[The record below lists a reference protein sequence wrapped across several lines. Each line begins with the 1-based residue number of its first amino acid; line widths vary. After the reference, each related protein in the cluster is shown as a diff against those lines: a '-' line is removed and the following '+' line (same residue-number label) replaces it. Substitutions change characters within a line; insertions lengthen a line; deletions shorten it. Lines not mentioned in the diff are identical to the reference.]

1 MITFEERRL
10 RTLADQGR
18 WPELLGLYRRTRAE
32 AAARCGEAGAAV
44 EAAPLGHLVAYGA
57 PPELAARLFDQ
68 DGGPGTAAGAGD
80 HDAGPLWEVLATRHS
95 WRRLAPLLGPP
106 AVRRLV
112 AHTRVLL
119 GEDLS
124 HGAEPDP
131 DGVPLMLESWEVPG
145 WDERCRVREYL
156 PTGGAR
162 RALVALPATREGLG
176 PVFLPPP
183 GRQAVGL
190 TATRLLGGLAPWL
203 DVACVRGSAVDAAAQ
218 LAPGGRPPGH
228 AVDLP
233 GWERLGP
240 GLWDTGRRL
249 SGRLAPDRTAMDRA
263 AMDRTAMDRVAAGR
277 SAREGTA
284 GRPGADGSRGP
295 GRGVTGG
302 HIPFVVAYP
311 ALVQAASD
319 GPALGA
325 ANGRL
330 ALWRV
335 LAAMTGETRLSV
347 PEVNELIARL
357 RCFTWCEPTDEV
369 WYVHLAVEDPATG
382 LAWAVSGAELD
393 LPAPEL
399 PSQG

>member
-10 RTLADQGR
+10 RALADQGR
-18 WPELLGLYRRTRAE
+18 WPELLGLYRCAR
-32 AAARCGEAGAAV
+32 AAAVARCDEPVAAA

-57 PPELAARLFDQ
+57 PPELAARLFDR

-131 DGVPLMLESWEVPG
+131 EGVPLALESWEVPCLEECG
-145 WDERCRVREYL
+145 RVREYL

-162 RALVALPATREGLG
+162 RALVPLPATREGLG
-176 PVFLPPP
+176 PVELPPP
-183 GRQAVGL
+183 GRPALGL

-203 DVACVRGSAVDAAAQ
+203 EVACVRGSALDAVAR
-218 LAPGGRPPGH
+218 LAPGPRPTDRPGRPVRP
-228 AVDLP
+228 ADPP
-233 GWERLGP
+233 GWERLAP
-240 GLWDTGRRL
+240 GLWDTGRR
-249 SGRLAPDRTAMDRA
+249 GADRP
-263 AMDRTAMDRVAAGR
+263 AAGR
-277 SAREGTA
+277 SAA
-284 GRPGADGSRGP
+284 GRPLGGDALGGDRP
-295 GRGVTGG
+295 HLRRVTGG
-302 HIPFVVAYP
+302 HIPFCAAYP

-319 GPALGA
+319 SPALGA

-330 ALWRV
+330 TLWRA
-335 LAAMTGETRLSV
+335 LSAMTGGPRLPVPAAGPPGVDV
-347 PEVNELIARL
+347 PEVNALIARL
-357 RCFTWCEPTDEV
+357 RCFTWCEPADEV

-393 LPAPEL
+393 LPVPEF
-399 PSQG
+399 PVQS